1 MIERLRLGKNGA
13 AFTRERGP
21 HMRWIRIGVVALLA
35 VAVVEAARPETK
47 TTKPAKRT
55 PREALSA
62 FHELIGP
69 WRATGVPEGTKAE
82 KQKGFWVENLGWEWR
97 FKGDDAW
104 LRLTIDKGKYF
115 VKGELRYLAD
125 KD

>member
-1 MIERLRLGKNGA
+1 KS
-13 AFTRERGP
+13 
-21 HMRWIRIGVVALLA
+21 
-35 VAVVEAARPETK
+35 
-47 TTKPAKRT
+47 KPAKRK
-55 PREALSA
+55 PKEALSA

-82 KQKGFWVENLGWEWR
+82 KQKGFWMEKIGWEWR

-104 LRLTIDKGKYF
+104 LRVTFEKGKYF

-125 KD
+125 KDLFQLTLTTTTKETLTFTGELKE